1 MTESKGKAK
10 PAESGRSRKENTGI
24 SPARKLFRQYY
35 PFYRYTPSS
44 IKRRGKREVLA
55 FGKIDTKFFLLVVIL
70 LIIGLIAL
78 FSASYINAINR
89 HKGNAYYYIE
99 RQLIFAVTGVV
110 LMFLVS
116 RINYRVFKDLSFF
129 AITVAFFFLV
139 LVLIFHGDGDFK
151 RWLVIGGKNL
161 FQPSEFAK
169 IALIMYCAWSMD
181 RRQKAIC
188 TDWKMMFLYM
198 IVVGVMCGLIALEK
212 HVSATILVG
221 LLGIVMTYLGGIDK
235 RWYPLVIACIVGGA
249 VLMVVFRNK
258 MPEYAAVRIIA
269 WLDKSYDP
277 GDARWQTNNSLYAIG
292 SGGLFGVGLGNSRQK
307 HMYVSEPQNDFIF
320 SIFCEEMGLVGALIV
335 IVLFVLLIKRAFDIA
350 MRTKDM
356 FASLLVMG
364 IAVQVGLQ
372 AALNIAVVTDL
383 IPNTG
388 ISLPFFS
395 YGGTSLWILLIEMGV
410 VLSVSRGAKIEKI

>member
-1 MTESKGKAK
+1 
-10 PAESGRSRKENTGI
+10 
-24 SPARKLFRQYY
+24 
-35 PFYRYTPSS
+35 
-44 IKRRGKREVLA
+44 
-55 FGKIDTKFFLLVVIL
+55 
-70 LIIGLIAL
+70 
-78 FSASYINAINR
+78 
-89 HKGNAYYYIE
+89 
-99 RQLIFAVTGVV
+99 
-110 LMFLVS
+110 
-116 RINYRVFKDLSFF
+116 
-129 AITVAFFFLV
+129 
-139 LVLIFHGDGDFK
+139 
-151 RWLVIGGKNL
+151 
-161 FQPSEFAK
+161 
-169 IALIMYCAWSMD
+169 MYCAWSMD